1 MFQPK
6 FFCLHFLR
14 RVALLLCWTVAA
26 GASVADP
33 APVTSGLWEVNLMTS
48 FAPVPTS
55 PAQAAPRKPLR
66 RIYRICIG
74 PNRAR
79 APMHAPS
86 KASRVELIFDRNN
99 ISGSYFQTG
108 ADGQLRPVEF
118 LYRRLAAGRFEG
130 SQDVT
135 EADWISRTQYMAQ
148 RVAADCGPLQPQP
161 MSESGEP

>member
-1 MFQPK
+1 MLDCSCWRQRRRPRAGD
-6 FFCLHFLR
+6 LR
-14 RVALLLCWTVAA
+14 LVGGEPDDLVCPGPHEPCA
-26 GASVADP
+26 GCA
-33 APVTSGLWEVNLMTS
+33 
-48 FAPVPTS
+48 
-55 PAQAAPRKPLR
+55 RKPLR